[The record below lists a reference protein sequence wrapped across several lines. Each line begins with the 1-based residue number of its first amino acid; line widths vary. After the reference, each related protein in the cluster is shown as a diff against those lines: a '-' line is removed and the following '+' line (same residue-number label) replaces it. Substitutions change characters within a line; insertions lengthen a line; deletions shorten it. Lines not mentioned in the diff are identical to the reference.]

1 MSRGSAG
8 ITRNTL
14 VTSDSSSSQKPPRKA
29 AVTPTITASAVATRP
44 TMIPSSRVRRIPT
57 RSWDSTSCPLCV
69 VPSRCAALG
78 AFIDAPGEGF
88 WYEGSYGVTSGPMM
102 AVSTKRPN
110 RTTPALAL
118 AGNRRHQPGW
128 AASWVTAVVGAD
140 GRCDSHRVASRTR
153 VRGSTNTMTRST
165 IRLASRTA
173 KVITRKIACV
183 SA

>member
-69 VPSRCAALG
+69 VPSRWAALG

-118 AGNRRHQPGW
+118 VGIRRHQPGW
-128 AASWVTAVVGAD
+128 AASWVTAVSSVLMAGATVIAWPPGL
-140 GRCDSHRVASRTR
+140 GRGDRRTR
-153 VRGSTNTMTRST
+153 
-165 IRLASRTA
+165 
-173 KVITRKIACV
+173 
-183 SA
+183 